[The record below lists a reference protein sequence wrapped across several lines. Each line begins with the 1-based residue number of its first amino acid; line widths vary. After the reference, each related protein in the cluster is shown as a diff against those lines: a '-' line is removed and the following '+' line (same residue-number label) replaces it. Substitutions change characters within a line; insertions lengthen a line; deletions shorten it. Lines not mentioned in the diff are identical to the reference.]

1 MSLWLKESMN
11 GLFRSDS
18 KLNSRNGQC
27 IPLHIYPFDLN
38 GQMIFVGLMML
49 ILSVFFLGIDTVFGM
64 IVQWLLKL
72 A

>member
-1 MSLWLKESMN
+1 MAKTSPGEFFNQVKAEARKVVWPTRQETTTTA
-11 GLFRSDS
+11 
-18 KLNSRNGQC
+18 
-27 IPLHIYPFDLN
+27 
-38 GQMIFVGLMML
+38 IFVGLMML